1 MEGQLEMPQTLRVT
15 VRLIVDPFID
25 LGSDRRG
32 VQEVLRVRLAVVSEH
47 MIGSERVA
55 GAHDRPES
63 RPKLEYRLDTLA
75 RHRHHLRTT
84 LRQLQL
90 DPVHTHGSVSVRD
103 SYEGLCCEELQGTF
117 YVIRTQLEVP
127 VLLILLVPGKA
138 VVVPVAVPCL
148 AEILRV

>member
-32 VQEVLRVRLAVVSEH
+32 VHEILPARLAVVSERI
-47 MIGSERVA
+47 IGSELVA
-55 GAHDRPES
+55 APHYGPES
-63 RPKLEYRLDTLA
+63 RPNLQYRLNTLA
-75 RHRHHLRTT
+75 HHRHHLPTP
-84 LRQLQL
+84 LRLLQL
-90 DPVHTHGSVSVRD
+90 DPVDTHGSVRVRD
-103 SYEGLCCEELQGTF
+103 SYEGVCCEELQGTF

>member
-32 VQEVLRVRLAVVSEH
+32 VQEVLRVRLADVSEH

-55 GAHDRPES
+55 GAHDGPES

-75 RHRHHLRTT
+75 RHRPHLCTN
-84 LRQLQL
+84 LRQLQP
-90 DPVHTHGSVSVRD
+90 DPVYTHGSVRTRD
-103 SYEGLCCEELQGTF
+103 SYDGDC
-117 YVIRTQLEVP
+117 
-127 VLLILLVPGKA
+127 
-138 VVVPVAVPCL
+138 
-148 AEILRV
+148 